1 MISSLVCLGLEEQ
14 TGSRAPDSR
23 MFDCRFD
30 YGEKF
35 WVIKYKS
42 FLCGC
47 GSPKCKYNAENI
59 QSALEAYHNKN
70 ATDDDSMINGE

>member
-1 MISSLVCLGLEEQ
+1 MTVGLDALSDQ
-14 TGSRAPDSR
+14 STHSV
-23 MFDCRFD
+23 FLLRFD

-47 GSPKCKYNAENI
+47 GSPKCKYNADNI